1 LSLLPLSQ
9 EQREVPAA
17 THTSL
22 SSRYRQI
29 LHGVASPEYA
39 KYRAAVPRHE
49 RQLGNPNHPLTPRA
63 EFASSRRAFRQT
75 VSQWRH
81 DLHRWD
87 ALDRAEDARAE
98 GLPTLVQAGLE
109 PPVRPD
115 SPALADLIAHVRAL
129 AGAAEEEDE
138 EAAADA
144 ARAGANNEVDRSEHD
159 HTGAGTGADE
169 TWRGSVARATGHNIS
184 DIGSFAGNGSFA
196 EGNGS
201 PSGAAASASNADAI
215 GITSG
220 TSHRARDRHVV
231 VLADDNAPSQ
241 SQSHLSMCTFLGPQS
256 ADPTGSHHHHHHYG
270 GSATP
275 HGRSGEDAGTKAL
288 TFGSLSGHGSPDS
301 HGAAGAR
308 TRGFSPAPHRRADD
322 E

>member
-1 LSLLPLSQ
+1 MAGLGGSGGFATAPRGGGRRGRRCPQQPLNI
-9 EQREVPAA
+9 A
-17 THTSL
+17 
-22 SSRYRQI
+22 SRYRQI

-129 AGAAEEEDE
+129 AGAPDDDDLGLETIAAHAAAAAAATRDGEGALHSDGSDEED
-138 EAAADA
+138 D
-144 ARAGANNEVDRSEHD
+144 
-159 HTGAGTGADE
+159 
-169 TWRGSVARATGHNIS
+169 
-184 DIGSFAGNGSFA
+184 
-196 EGNGS
+196 
-201 PSGAAASASNADAI
+201 
-215 GITSG
+215 
-220 TSHRARDRHVV
+220 
-231 VLADDNAPSQ
+231 
-241 SQSHLSMCTFLGPQS
+241 
-256 ADPTGSHHHHHHYG
+256 
-270 GSATP
+270 
-275 HGRSGEDAGTKAL
+275 
-288 TFGSLSGHGSPDS
+288 
-301 HGAAGAR
+301 
-308 TRGFSPAPHRRADD
+308 
-322 E
+322 